1 MQKTVKKSEKKV
13 KEHYV
18 DNKKFYTEMIKF
30 RRAYDE
36 AMEKGLERPKM
47 SDYAGM
53 AIFKIANKLAN
64 APNFRNYTYRDE
76 MIEDGIENAIA
87 YAHNFNP
94 EKYTNPFA
102 YFTQIVYYAFLRRID
117 KEEKNLYIKYK
128 SIEKFNI
135 DNAMSDEEHFEQ
147 IVQSEGAMEKMVAF
161 IKKYEEKK
169 GLNKS

>member
-1 MQKTVKKSEKKV
+1 MQKSEKKM

-18 DNKKFYTEMIKF
+18 DNKKFYTEMLKF

-36 AMEKGLERPKM
+36 AIENNLPKPKM

-53 AIFKIANKLAN
+53 AIYKIANKLAN
-64 APNFRNYTYRDE
+64 SPNFRNYTYRDE
-76 MIEDGIENAIA
+76 MIEDGIENCIA

-117 KEEKNLYIKYK
+117 REEKNLYIKYK
-128 SIEKFNI
+128 SMEKFNL
-135 DNAMSDEEHFEQ
+135 DNSLSEDGFHET
-147 IVQSEGAMEKMVAF
+147 IIQSEATIEKMVTF
-161 IKKYEEKK
+161 IQRYEEKK
-169 GLNKS
+169 GINKT